1 MMLKDLRIE
10 LRELRQAAGHLK
22 QVHKVSPD
30 EALRYVVLGLC
41 QLLQAALAQLK
52 LLVQPALLL
61 PAVHRGGSIL
71 LYR

>member
-1 MMLKDLRIE
+1 MILKDLRIE

-71 LYR
+71 VYR